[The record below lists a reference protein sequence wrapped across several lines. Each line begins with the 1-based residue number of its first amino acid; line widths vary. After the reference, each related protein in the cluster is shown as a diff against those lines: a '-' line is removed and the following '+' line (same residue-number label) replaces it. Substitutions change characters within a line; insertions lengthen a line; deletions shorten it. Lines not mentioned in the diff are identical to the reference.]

1 MLQFIKYHPRL
12 FISMLIGILVFFFIP
27 NSLALHSITR
37 IILAWNVTTWL
48 YLILASIMIKHTTHA
63 QMKLRAKKQN
73 EGKYVVLTMVVIAA
87 IMSLGAIILELG
99 IVKEINGFLR
109 SAHITLTILTIL
121 SSWAFTQVMFA
132 IHYAHDFYTALDQ
145 GKNGGLLFPNQ
156 KLPDYIDFL
165 YFSCVI
171 GTSGQTADVSFT
183 SQSMRKVGLIHSV
196 LAFFFNTSL
205 VALMINIASG
215 LI

>member
-1 MLQFIKYHPRL
+1 MRL
-12 FISMLIGILVFFFIP
+12 DAQDRR
-27 NSLALHSITR
+27 LAQACNGTD
-37 IILAWNVTTWL
+37 
-48 YLILASIMIKHTTHA
+48 Y
-63 QMKLRAKKQN
+63 
-73 EGKYVVLTMVVIAA
+73 
-87 IMSLGAIILELG
+87 
-99 IVKEINGFLR
+99 EI
-109 SAHITLTILTIL
+109 
-121 SSWAFTQVMFA
+121 
-132 IHYAHDFYTALDQ
+132 
-145 GKNGGLLFPNQ
+145 KNGGLLFPNQ

-183 SQSMRKVGLIHSV
+183 SQSMRKVGLMHSV

>member
-1 MLQFIKYHPRL
+1 MIPFIKYRPRL
-12 FISMLIGILVFFFIP
+12 FFSIFLGIVSYFIIP
-27 NSLALHSITR
+27 KSLALHTVTR
-37 IILAWNVTTWL
+37 TIVAWNVTTWL
-48 YLILASIMIKHTTHA
+48 YLILAGIMIKHTSHA

-73 EGKYVVLTMVVIAA
+73 EGKYAVLTMVVVAA
-87 IMSLGAIILELG
+87 IMSLVAIILELG

-109 SAHITLTILTIL
+109 SAHIALTILTIL
-121 SSWAFTQVMFA
+121 SSWAFTQTMFA
-132 IHYAHDFYTALDQ
+132 LHYAHDFYKALDE

-156 KLPDYIDFL
+156 KLPDYLDFL
-165 YFSCVI
+165 YFACVI